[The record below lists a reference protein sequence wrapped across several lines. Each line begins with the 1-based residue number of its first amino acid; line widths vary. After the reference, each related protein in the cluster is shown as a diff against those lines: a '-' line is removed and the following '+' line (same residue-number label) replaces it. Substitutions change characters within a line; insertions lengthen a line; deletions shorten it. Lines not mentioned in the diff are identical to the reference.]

1 MRGCK
6 TGFNR
11 TVMQNSSNY
20 SSRRRALAWLA
31 AGLAPGALSSCA
43 RPVSP
48 LRIGTIVYPGYEFIY
63 LARAM
68 GLLDESRVRMIE
80 LLANEDALRAL
91 AAGQLEGAALTLD
104 ELMRARADGVDLRV
118 VLIFDLS
125 AGANAVLAHAPVTLK
140 TLANKRVG
148 FEDSETGS
156 VMLDALLNAAGL
168 SADQIQKVPVRL
180 GRTEEVFRL
189 GAVDVVVTAEPW
201 ASRLERSGA
210 QRLLDSAA
218 IPGRIVD
225 VLAVRPQALE
235 THADALK
242 YLIAGHFAAQRFLQT
257 NPLQAA
263 QWLAPRLQMSVEEVP
278 TVFRGLLLPDARQN
292 VEMMRSQTVQEDG
305 GASVGTGV
313 RKFSL
318 APQLLPHLADW
329 NQLVDMRFLPS

>member
-1 MRGCK
+1 MLFSGCK
-6 TGFNR
+6 TGFNLKP
-11 TVMQNSSNY
+11 MQNSSNY
-20 SSRRRALAWLA
+20 FSRRRLALAWLA
-31 AGLAPGALSSCA
+31 AGLAPAALSSCA

-48 LRIGTIVYPGYEFIY
+48 MRIGTIVYPGYEFIY

-68 GLLDESRVRMIE
+68 GLLDETRVRMIE
-80 LLANEDALRAL
+80 LQANEDALRAL

-125 AGANAVLAHAPVTLK
+125 AGANAVMAHAPVTLK
-140 TLANKRVG
+140 TLATKRVG

-156 VMLDALLNAAGL
+156 VMLEALLNAAGL

-210 QRLLDSAA
+210 RRLFDSGTM
-218 IPGRIVD
+218 PGRIVD

-235 THADALK
+235 THADALR
-242 YLIAGHFAAQRFLQT
+242 YLIAGHFAAQRYLQAR
-257 NPLQAA
+257 PQQAA
-263 QWLAPRLQMSVEEVP
+263 QWLAPRLQTPEEEVP
-278 TVFRGLLLPDARQN
+278 AVFRGLQLPDARQN
-292 VEMMRSQTVQEDG
+292 LEMMRSQ
-305 GASVGTGV
+305 SVLGNAGSGM

-318 APQLLPHLADW
+318 APQLLPRLTDW
-329 NQLVDMRFLPS
+329 NHLVDSRFLPS